1 LNFGLIAQR
10 LCVSAVKY
18 FWLMWDAKRQAIW
31 LTTALILVTVVVIP
45 QAYDETGKFDLSYFI
60 LLEIIFL
67 AVVITMF
74 YIYSRRKN

>member
-1 LNFGLIAQR
+1 
-10 LCVSAVKY
+10 
-18 FWLMWDAKRQAIW
+18 MWDAKRQAIW

-45 QAYDETGKFDLSYFI
+45 QAYDETGKFDLGYFI

-67 AVVITMF
+67 AVVATMF